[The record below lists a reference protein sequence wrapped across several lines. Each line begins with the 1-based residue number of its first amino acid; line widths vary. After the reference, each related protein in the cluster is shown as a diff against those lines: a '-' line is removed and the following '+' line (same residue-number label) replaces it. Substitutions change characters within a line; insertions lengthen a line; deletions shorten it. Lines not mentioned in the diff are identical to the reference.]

1 MLNIF
6 VCENNAVKRKRIETI
21 ITDYILIE
29 ECDMKIAFSADNVSK
44 LSTYLEL
51 HPQKNCF
58 YILQLLSKEDIA
70 FAAKIRKNDPNGTF
84 VFITSSNEY
93 LPYIFQHKIIALD
106 CIVENDATA
115 FARRL
120 RECAKITYS
129 NYFNAPTAQG
139 DMFKVKNGKQIRVI
153 PINEIDFFESHVTSR
168 KIICHFGNQQIEFY
182 GTIKDVADAHPAF
195 YRSHMSFVVNTTK
208 IKNIDRQTNEIKM
221 ENNKSALIAPRKI
234 SHLLDIISR
243 PQEMRR

>member
-6 VCENNAVKRKRIETI
+6 VCENDAAQRKRIETI
-21 ITDYILIE
+21 IKDYILIE
-29 ECDMKIAFSADNVSK
+29 ECDMKIAFSADQTSK

-51 HPQKNCF
+51 HPQRNSL

-106 CIVENDATA
+106 CIVERDATA

-120 RECAKITYS
+120 RECVKITYS
-129 NYFNAPTAQG
+129 NYFKSPAAQG
-139 DMFKVKNGKQIRVI
+139 DMFQVKNGKQIRVI
-153 PINEIDFFESHVTSR
+153 PINEIDFFESHPTSR
-168 KIICHFGNQQIEFY
+168 KVICHFGNQQIEFY
-182 GTIKDVADAHPAF
+182 GTIKDIVKTNPVF
-195 YRSHMSFVVNTTK
+195 YRSHMSFVVNTMK
-208 IKNIDRQTNEIKM
+208 IKNIDRQTNEISM

-234 SHLLDIISR
+234 SQLLSMLSVPYEKR
-243 PQEMRR
+243 L